1 MTDWTED
8 TSRPIIHTQA
18 DLEDAWRLLMEPL
31 GFSRRSLWL
40 LFIDTDDRPVPQI
53 TEIEDIPPVLDAE
66 DRLGL
71 QRLLVEVGGTGL
83 RPAFL
88 ISRPGPGGPTDDDRR
103 CAGDVVAACQP
114 PVSPPRSCT
123 WRPTPISRP
132 SRWMICPMPASRLT
146 ASLVR
151 P

>member
-18 DLEDAWRLLMEPL
+18 DLEDTWRLLMEPL
-31 GFSRRSLWL
+31 GFARRSLWL
-40 LFIDTDDRPVPQI
+40 LFIDTDDRPVRQI

-71 QRLLVEVGGTGL
+71 QRLMEEVGGSGL

-88 ISRPGPGGPTDDDRR
+88 ISRPGPGGPTDEDRR
-103 CAGDVVAACQP
+103 CAGDVVAACHAAGVAP
-114 PVSPPRSCT
+114 EVVHVATDTDLAPVP
-123 WRPTPISRP
+123 
-132 SRWMICPMPASRLT
+132 MDDLPMPAS
-146 ASLVR
+146 A
-151 P
+151 